1 MGVQITIEA
10 ADMVAAGWT
19 EVTEVQDYY
28 EYDAEGN
35 EYPAPYNLSVFIK
48 GDVKLHS
55 YTTGAFFADCNDWGS
70 NKALFQS
77 LGLFDIPHI
86 LS

>member
-1 MGVQITIEA
+1 MGIQIYIQGK
-10 ADMVAAGWT
+10 DMVKAGW
-19 EVTEVQDYY
+19 VQEIESE
-28 EYDAEGN
+28 EYTDQD
-35 EYPAPYNLSVFIK
+35 
-48 GDVKLHS
+48 DVPQIFERALWVKDDHVLGS
-55 YTTGAFFADCNDWGS
+55 YCLLDFCADCNDWGS